1 MTRGGDSL
9 LFKSWR
15 KLQKAFEE
23 MNDSMKRERRWLINE
38 FEESQARI
46 YIAVR
51 GNLLPPLLDRRAFC
65 IFHCQFTD
73 VSREKLIYNSRTR
86 VLMDRKD
93 GNREKHFDMRRV
105 IREKKHTNY
114 SWNLGMNRRLKF
126 TWKIVRHCNPTYFDM
141 FHSTNGLPMTF
152 LADWLQLIDWTTSK
166 WLSNYF

>member
-1 MTRGGDSL
+1 
-9 LFKSWR
+9 
-15 KLQKAFEE
+15 

-73 VSREKLIYNSRTR
+73 VSREKLIYSSRTR

-93 GNREKHFDMRRV
+93 GNGEKHFDMRRV
-105 IREKKHTNY
+105 IREKKTH
-114 SWNLGMNRRLKF
+114 K
-126 TWKIVRHCNPTYFDM
+126 
-141 FHSTNGLPMTF
+141 
-152 LADWLQLIDWTTSK
+152 LQLEFGDEQKVEIYMKNCSP
-166 WLSNYF
+166 L